1 MAINQD
7 AWLAARNKR
16 LGQQSTAPVA
26 APVLQSRLPAG
37 QVPTITKPKK
47 SLAGFVAGFKNEIRP
62 AVEKLKAGP
71 VEGSGAER
79 RNLAVETVK
88 GLPQAFSTEIG
99 QPTLRGYAGL
109 ASMVTGKTVTPS
121 TPFQKDLY
129 GSDKA
134 LTAEA
139 SGRELVGEKAPRALA
154 VGVGAGIA
162 AADLFGGSGTRASKL
177 YKSIADAADSKQ
189 VAKFIDEIAP
199 GIKGTADYKPLVNVL
214 TVEKDPKNVQRIIDA
229 AIKNQPDTRT
239 RIYTPEKPPI
249 PKSDEEVIYYA
260 KTGGDVQYVARDPEM
275 VREFAKD
282 PNDIEVG
289 VVKKG
294 TVKPTGQ
301 TTKDQAGIGVINRA
315 QADALYEA
323 NRAKAV
329 DIQPPA
335 NKKLEAFRAGTPS
348 SQGGYIKNP
357 LAKETPSPKENLPVS
372 SADDTTP
379 GNLKERAFTTGAK
392 TMFPDA
398 ADKFEG
404 DYYTRSTQEL
414 RDKVNKILDADPAEA
429 ERIIQTRT
437 DDVAVAT
444 ASEYLNRLAK
454 QADEATDAVSKN
466 AFYEKAAEISNTI
479 SEKLTELG
487 RGIQAASLLA
497 RQTPEGQLRA
507 FSKSIDNYNKTAPPN
522 KQIPR
527 LSGGEAKQLLERAR
541 AIGAMTDEV
550 QKAIE
555 WNKFQQELARRF
567 PTPTLQ
573 KIQTLW
579 KAGLLTGLKTTGLN
593 LFSNVSHFLLES
605 AKQYPATLADVAF
618 SAVTGKRTVTAT
630 QKGVLEG
637 LKEGAIKGSRYF
649 WTGFD
654 ERNIGEKLDY
664 KRVNFKNPVFQKYT
678 DTVFQALG
686 TGDQPFYYAA
696 AARSMM
702 DQALAAGKTQGLKGK
717 ELADFAN
724 NLVKNPT
731 DEMAH
736 YAAIDATTVVF
747 QNKTALGKVA
757 KSVQNIPFVGQFV
770 VPFAQTPSAVATQI
784 LNYSPVG
791 AVAEAVKQ
799 IKNGKFDQRIM
810 SQAIGRSTVGTI
822 PLYLGYKLGEAGLV
836 KLDYPAGD
844 ERSIE
849 LDKAEGA
856 SYNSIKIGDSWRSPI
871 VLGPAGNLLLMGAYF
886 ENSINN
892 AGSPSK
898 AISDAVLGMYESF
911 TEQTFLTGVKSFTE
925 GITDIRNAGP
935 TYINNLIGSFVPT
948 IVSDVAR
955 STDPLERN
963 ASASAVSRV
972 MARIPGAREA
982 LPPQVNILGQE
993 IERKGT
999 GLQTMLDPTR
1009 PSKDVS
1015 TNVTRELRR
1024 LNEAGYNAS
1033 PTKLGDKDGYDSL
1046 TGRQNNRM
1054 WEIAGTVTNS
1064 RLNEVMLNP
1073 AYQNLPDEQKTELID
1088 KTVRMAQNL
1097 ARAQVLAEITSGM
1110 SQEQATPIIKKH
1122 IESGLI
1128 NESIF
1133 KIYLQIR

>member
-1 MAINQD
+1 MALNQD

-16 LGQQSTAPVA
+16 LGQQSSAPVA
-26 APVLQSRLPAG
+26 APVLQSRLPDG
-37 QVPTITKPKK
+37 QIPTLSKPKK
-47 SLAGFVAGFKNEIRP
+47 SLAGFIGAAKREFGPQIEKFKTDIKKS
-62 AVEKLKAGP
+62 VTK
-71 VEGSGAER
+71 EGRAEQAAQQE
-79 RNLAVETVK
+79 RNIALAKETAK
-88 GLPQAFSTEIG
+88 GLPQAFSTELG
-99 QPTLRGYAGL
+99 QPALRGYAGL
-109 ASMVTGKTVTPS
+109 ASLTTGQTLTPS
-121 TPFQKDLY
+121 TQFQKDLY
-129 GSDKA
+129 GSDKP
-134 LTAEA
+134 LTVEA
-139 SGRELVGEKAPRALA
+139 SGRELVGEKAPKFVAA
-154 VGVGAGIA
+154 GVGAGIA

-177 YKSIADAADSKQ
+177 YKTIAEATDSKQ
-189 VAKFIDEIAP
+189 VAKLIDEIAP

-214 TVEKDPKNVQRIIDA
+214 TTEKDPQNVQRIIDY

-239 RIYTPEKPPI
+239 RIYTPEKPPT
-249 PKSDEEVIYYA
+249 PKPDEEVIYYA
-260 KTGGDVQYVARDPEM
+260 KTGGNTQYVARDPEL

-301 TTKDQAGIGVINRA
+301 VTKDQAGIGTIDRA

-323 NRAKAV
+323 NRVA
-329 DIQPPA
+329 Q
-335 NKKLEAFRAGTPS
+335 GT
-348 SQGGYIKNP
+348 KN
-357 LAKETPSPKENLPVS
+357 
-372 SADDTTP
+372 
-379 GNLKERAFTTGAK
+379 ERAFTTASK
-392 TMFPDA
+392 EIFPEA

-404 DYYTRSTQEL
+404 DYFTRSTKDLQ
-414 RDKVNKILDADPAEA
+414 DKVNKLLDTDPAEA

-454 QADEATDAVSKN
+454 QADEASDIATKN
-466 AFYEKAAEISNTI
+466 ALYEKAADISNII

-507 FSKSIDNYNKTAPPN
+507 FAKSIDNYNRTVEPN

-541 AIGAMTDEV
+541 SIAAMDDEV
-550 QKAIE
+550 QRAIE
-555 WNKFQQELARRF
+555 WNKFQQDLARRF
-567 PTPTLQ
+567 PTPWI
-573 KIQTLW
+573 KKVQTLW

-593 LFSNVSHFLLES
+593 LLSNVSHFLLES

-618 SAVTGKRTVTAT
+618 STVTGKRTVTAT
-630 QKGVLEG
+630 QKGVLDG

-724 NLVKNPT
+724 NLVQNPT

-747 QNKTALGKVA
+747 QNKTTLGKVA
-757 KSVQNIPFVGQFV
+757 KAVQNIPVVGQFI

-784 LNYSPVG
+784 LNYSPIG
-791 AVAEAVKQ
+791 AVVEAVKQ

-810 SQAIGRSTVGTI
+810 SQAIGRSTLGTI

-849 LDKAEGA
+849 LDKAEGTA
-856 SYNSIKIGDSWRSPI
+856 YNSIKIGDNWRSPI

-886 ENSINN
+886 EKSINS

-898 AISDAVLGMYESF
+898 AISDAVFGMYESF

-925 GITDIRNAGP
+925 GVTDIRNAGP
-935 TYINNLIGSFVPT
+935 TYINNLIASFVPT

-955 STDPLERN
+955 SMDPLERN
-963 ASASAVSRV
+963 ASASVVSRV
-972 MARIPGAREA
+972 MARVPGAREA

-1015 TNVTRELRR
+1015 TRVTQELRR
-1024 LNEAGYNAS
+1024 LSEAGYTRAV
-1033 PTKLGDKDGYDSL
+1033 PTKLGNKGGYDSL
-1046 TGRQNNRM
+1046 TGRQNNRL

-1064 RLNEVMLNP
+1064 RLNEIMVNP
-1073 AYQNLPDEQKTELID
+1073 AYQQLSDEQKEELID
-1088 KTVRMAQNL
+1088 RTIRTAQNL
-1097 ARAQVLAEITSGM
+1097 ARAQVLAELTQGM
-1110 SQEQATPIIKKH
+1110 SKEQATPIIKKH

>member
-7 AWLAARNKR
+7 AWAAARNKR

-79 RNLAVETVK
+79 RQKAVDVAGAVRKALLPTKAETFTQMQEEKQQSLMPTPELKRQIDVRTGVFTPPTASFQEYLDK
-88 GLPQAFSTEIG
+88 TAIGTPDAVSGSLKRVVAGTTEAAKDLIIKRLKDQIPGSLPGKRQLSPIVPSKELQKTIDDYVN
-99 QPTLRGYAGL
+99 RL
-109 ASMVTGKTVTPS
+109 ASEKTPTQATINEGLELLRVSGRFTDDVARDLRPTQTVTP
-121 TPFQKDLY
+121 PN
-129 GSDKA
+129 
-134 LTAEA
+134 
-139 SGRELVGEKAPRALA
+139 R
-154 VGVGAGIA
+154 
-162 AADLFGGSGTRASKL
+162 
-177 YKSIADAADSKQ
+177 
-189 VAKFIDEIAP
+189 P
-199 GIKGTADYKPLVNVL
+199 G
-214 TVEKDPKNVQRIIDA
+214 
-229 AIKNQPDTRT
+229 
-239 RIYTPEKPPI
+239 
-249 PKSDEEVIYYA
+249 
-260 KTGGDVQYVARDPEM
+260 
-275 VREFAKD
+275 
-282 PNDIEVG
+282 
-289 VVKKG
+289 
-294 TVKPTGQ
+294 
-301 TTKDQAGIGVINRA
+301 
-315 QADALYEA
+315 
-323 NRAKAV
+323 AV

-348 SQGGYIKNP
+348 AEGGYIKNP

-379 GNLKERAFTTGAK
+379 SNLKERSFTTGAK

-414 RDKVNKILDADPAEA
+414 RDKVNKILDADPDEA

-593 LFSNVSHFLLES
+593 LLSNVSHFLLES
-605 AKQYPATLADVAF
+605 TKQYPATLADVAF

-630 QKGVLEG
+630 QKGVLDG

-664 KRVNFKNPVFQKYT
+664 KRVNFKNPIFQKYT

-702 DQALAAGKTQGLKGK
+702 DQALAAGKTQGLRSK

-747 QNKTALGKVA
+747 QNKTTLGKVA
-757 KSVQNIPFVGQFV
+757 KAVQNIPVVGQFI

-810 SQAIGRSTVGTI
+810 AQAIGRSTLGTV

-836 KLDYPAGD
+836 KLDYPTGD

-849 LDKAEGA
+849 LDKAENA
-856 SYNSIKIGDSWRSPI
+856 SYNSIKIGDNWRSPI
-871 VLGPAGNLLLMGAYF
+871 VLGPAGNLILMGAYF

-925 GITDIRNAGP
+925 GVTDIRNAGP
-935 TYINNLIGSFVPT
+935 AYINNLIASFVPT

-972 MARIPGAREA
+972 MARIPGARQQ

-1009 PSKDVS
+1009 PSEDRS
-1015 TNVTRELRR
+1015 TAVTQELRR

-1033 PTKLGDKDGYDSL
+1033 PTKLGDKGGYDSL

-1064 RLNEVMLNP
+1064 RLNEIMINP
-1073 AYQNLPDEQKTELID
+1073 AYQKLTDEQKTELID
-1088 KTVRMAQNL
+1088 KTVRTAQNL
-1097 ARAQVLAEITSGM
+1097 ARAQVLAELTQGM
-1110 SQEQATPIIKKH
+1110 SKEQASPIIKKH